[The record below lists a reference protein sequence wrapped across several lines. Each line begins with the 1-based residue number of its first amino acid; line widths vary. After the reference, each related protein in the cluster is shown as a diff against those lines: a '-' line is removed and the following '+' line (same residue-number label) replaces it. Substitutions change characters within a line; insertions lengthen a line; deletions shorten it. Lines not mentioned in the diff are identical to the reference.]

1 MAFQDLPIKR
11 KVMAVIMLTSVSVL
25 VLTAAAF
32 MVYDSVSYRQT
43 MVRSLSTT
51 SSIIA
56 DASTAALLF
65 LDEETA
71 QQILGSLRVEPHIVA
86 ATRLGRD
93 AS

>member
-51 SSIIA
+51 GSIKKRSIVSGYRGQSGSCWSGV
-56 DASTAALLF
+56 DRIVKWYAL
-65 LDEETA
+65 
-71 QQILGSLRVEPHIVA
+71 
-86 ATRLGRD
+86 
-93 AS
+93 